1 MASHECMKPE
11 LDLFS
16 EQPLQTSIEH
26 GQWIEYSP
34 LAALNQGGPIELNID
49 GAGNENI
56 DLFNTY
62 CYQEV
67 PGSLPG
73 WGIMIFF
80 SSQGKQTVRA
90 IYCHCDNLS
99 HTVMLKQKLFKKV
112 AHPYLR
118 MHLLPP

>member
-62 CYQEV
+62 SYVEAKIVQEDGTPLPEDAPV
-67 PGSLPG
+67 APINLMLHSL
-73 WGIMIFF
+73 F
-80 SSQGKQTVRA
+80 SQVEVK
-90 IYCHCDNLS
+90 
-99 HTVMLKQKLFKKV
+99 FE
-112 AHPYLR
+112 
-118 MHLLPP
+118 